1 MQNLW
6 GENIRLRR
14 RRKKAAPPPQ
24 SYSVT
29 GGNDC
34 EVLGHTL
41 NMFDLSGCTTC
52 MDCGAKIF
60 CPRCIPK
67 HPQDD
72 QAVPVLCER
81 HEERQVQH
89 AV

>member
-6 GENIRLRR
+6 GENIRLRH
-14 RRKKAAPPPQ
+14 RRKKAAPRPQ
-24 SYSVT
+24 SYSIT

-52 MDCGAKIF
+52 MDCGVKIF
-60 CPRCIPK
+60 CPRCILK
-67 HPQDD
+67 HPQDET
-72 QAVPVLCER
+72 AIAVLCQQ
-81 HEERQVQH
+81 HEESQVQH

>member
-6 GENIRLRR
+6 GENIRLRH
-14 RRKKAAPPPQ
+14 RRKKAAPRPQ
-24 SYSVT
+24 SYSIT

-60 CPRCIPK
+60 CPRCTPI
-67 HPQDD
+67 HPRDEK
-72 QAVPVLCER
+72 AVPVLCER

>member
-6 GENIRLRR
+6 GENVRLRR
-14 RRKKAAPPPQ
+14 RRKKATPSPQ
-24 SYSVT
+24 PYSIT

-34 EVLGHTL
+34 EVLGHSL

-52 MDCGAKIF
+52 MDCHVNIF
-60 CPRCIPK
+60 CPRCIPI
-67 HPQDD
+67 HPRDD

-81 HEERQVQH
+81 HEERAVQH